1 MTLAP
6 APRDGW
12 RPGSGESRTAEA
24 PAGVRIVMDLRPLQ
38 APERAPVT
46 AAYLE
51 HLLTALD
58 ADPRQGE
65 SFAFLLALDLD
76 DPTGRWPNLSVV
88 GRRLLPPTRLLRSGA
103 LTVDPFLLRGASI
116 GSGWRAER
124 DGASGS
130 VYHAAAGAL
139 PIASGIPTIA
149 SLLDLAPWQLPEEWQ
164 KGRAAKFGQRLRARL
179 LRDAAAVI
187 VPSRA
192 AGGEARRLLHVRQS
206 AIRVIGLAPR
216 PAFRPEAAEGAQAER
231 ERLGLGG
238 RYAVYEGR
246 FDARHDLD
254 TLLEALAA
262 LAAEP
267 APAGVPAESWPPR
280 LAIVGATPEDRAAI
294 SQAAVRAGVADALV
308 YAQALPDDR
317 LAALVAGA
325 RFLVHPVRSD
335 AAGVAAIEALAAGL
349 PVVASAVGALP
360 EIVGPAGI
368 LVEPGDSRR
377 LATALRAAWSDD
389 ALLVGLRAAAP
400 ERPAASRTWAD
411 VARETRAV
419 WAEAARPAPM
429 L

>member
-1 MTLAP
+1 MTP
-6 APRDGW
+6 QRDGW
-12 RPGSGESRTAEA
+12 RPGSGDDRQPIVA

-38 APERAPVT
+38 APHRAPLT
-46 AAYLE
+46 AEYLE
-51 HLLTALD
+51 QLLSALD
-58 ADPRQGE
+58 ADPREGE

-76 DPTGRWPNLSVV
+76 DPTAQWSNLQVI

-124 DGASGS
+124 GGAAGS

-139 PIASGIPTIA
+139 PIASGIPVVA
-149 SLLDLAPWQLPEEWQ
+149 SLLDLAPWQLPDAWQ

-179 LRDAAAVI
+179 LKDAAAVI
-187 VPSRA
+187 VPSRS
-192 AGGEARRLLHVRQS
+192 AGADARRLLHVRQ
-206 AIRVIGLAPR
+206 AALRIVALAPR
-216 PAFRPEAAEGAQAER
+216 SSFRPSAAASAPAER
-231 ERLGLGG
+231 DRLGLAE

-254 TLLEALAA
+254 TLLDALAA

-267 APAGVPAESWPPR
+267 SPSGVPADAWPPR
-280 LAIVGATPEDRAAI
+280 IAVVGASPDDRAEI
-294 SQAAVRAGVADALV
+294 SRAASRAGVGESLV
-308 YAQALPDDR
+308 YAQGLDDAR

-325 RFLVHPVRSD
+325 RFLVQPVVSD
-335 AAGVAAIEALAAGL
+335 AAGTSAMEALAAGV
-349 PVVASAVGALP
+349 PVVASNVGALP
-360 EIVGPAGI
+360 EIIGPAGI
-368 LVEPGDSRR
+368 VVEPGDARR
-377 LATALRAAWSDD
+377 LAVAVRAAWSDD
-389 ALLVGLRAAAP
+389 RLLAGLRAATS

-411 VARETRAV
+411 VARETRAI